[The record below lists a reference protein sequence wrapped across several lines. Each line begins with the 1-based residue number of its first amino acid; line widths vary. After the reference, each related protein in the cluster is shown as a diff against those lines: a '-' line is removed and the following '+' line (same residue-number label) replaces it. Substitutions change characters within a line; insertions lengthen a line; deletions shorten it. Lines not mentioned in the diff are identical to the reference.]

1 MQTLAV
7 VEHLDVLEGGG
18 LHGVAGGE
26 AFPEDP
32 LVLESVEP
40 ALGRG
45 IVPTLT
51 LATHRADHAVLGQFG
66 LERLARVLAS
76 PIG

>member
-1 MQTLAV
+1 MQTLAI

-26 AFPEDP
+26 ALCEDT
-32 LVLESVEP
+32 LVLEAVEP

-45 IVPTLT
+45 VVPAVP
-51 LATHRADHAVLGQFG
+51 LAAHRADAW
-66 LERLARVLAS
+66 LACWLPRS
-76 PIG
+76 E